1 MRSSTLL
8 DCGALGDARSSKKLA
23 WKTLFNLTK
32 VVLGMA
38 ADSAPDSPHAALLA
52 APLLDDL
59 LSLDLELASE
69 DTASGGAGQ
78 SRSAA
83 GSPPCI

>member
-1 MRSSTLL
+1 M
-8 DCGALGDARSSKKLA
+8 ARWGTRVQA
-23 WKTLFNLTK
+23 KTGLEPLFNLTK
-32 VVLGMA
+32 VVLGMV

-59 LSLDLELASE
+59 LSLDLELAPE

-78 SRSAA
+78 GRSAT

>member
-1 MRSSTLL
+1 
-8 DCGALGDARSSKKLA
+8 
-23 WKTLFNLTK
+23 
-32 VVLGMA
+32 MA

-78 SRSAA
+78 GRSAA
-83 GSPPCI
+83 GSAVHMINRCVFDGLLLLEISQ